1 MKQIP
6 RLDVEWL
13 DPEAVQIVRALQ
25 QRKFTSY
32 LVGRLCSRSALG
44 QNIQKITISLP
55 TRDPQEVKR
64 AVPYCFI
71 IGKRF
76 RLGFGKAR

>member
-32 LVGRLCSRSALG
+32 LVGGCVRDLLLG
-44 QNIQKITISLP
+44 KHPKDTISLP
-55 TRDPQEVKR
+55 TRDHK
-64 AVPYCFI
+64 
-71 IGKRF
+71 K
-76 RLGFGKAR
+76 